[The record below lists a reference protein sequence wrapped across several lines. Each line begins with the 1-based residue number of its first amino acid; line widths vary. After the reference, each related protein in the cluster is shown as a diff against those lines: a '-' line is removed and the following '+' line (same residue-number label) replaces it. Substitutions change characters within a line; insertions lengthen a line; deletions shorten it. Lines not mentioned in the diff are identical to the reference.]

1 LAPLGYQ
8 DSFGKQ
14 RANQWKDEG
23 VLASPPASKESL
35 RVGERQC
42 DIAWVSKA
50 ASPASKEALMS
61 VAKRLKEY
69 LEQNH
74 VTYSHCTHRMAYTA
88 QEVAAAQHVPGQN
101 MAKTVVLKADDQY
114 VMVVLPAPLKLDLEM
129 LRRKL
134 PFGRLELASEK
145 DLAWLFMD
153 SELGAMPP
161 FGNLY
166 NLPVFVD
173 QSLAVRQEIVFN
185 AGTHMDTIQMPYDD
199 FERLVHP
206 KVIYAAFATMCG

>member
-1 LAPLGYQ
+1 
-8 DSFGKQ
+8 
-14 RANQWKDEG
+14 
-23 VLASPPASKESL
+23 
-35 RVGERQC
+35 
-42 DIAWVSKA
+42 
-50 ASPASKEALMS
+50 MS
-61 VAKRLKEY
+61 IAKRLREY

-74 VTYSHCTHRMAYTA
+74 VPYSHCTHRMAYTA

-101 MAKTVVLKADDQY
+101 MAKTVVLKADNQY

-129 LRRKL
+129 LRREL

-145 DLAWLFMD
+145 DLAGLFMD

-166 NLPVFVD
+166 NLPVFV
-173 QSLAVRQEIVFN
+173 
-185 AGTHMDTIQMPYDD
+185 GTHMDTIQMRYDD

-206 KVIYAAFATMCG
+206 KVIHAAFATTCG